1 MKRITTSLI
10 LFLALGFSNVV
21 FAQTATSISGAGASS
36 DATATTNNVINN
48 DTSATATGVGNA
60 DSTSS
65 AISGD
70 SNSGASAISGDSNS
84 GASAVSGDSSA
95 ISGDSSAFSN
105 TGPSSAEIGA
115 VSPTQTTIISSQA
128 PHIPTPAP
136 NFGFPINPGLQMFA
150 PPTRSYIEAGLVVT
164 DVFESVCP
172 SQAIAGINISQQKL
186 SGGWLDDEVIRF
198 VPHIK
203 HVLHES
209 GKDFVRRAGIIRVG
223 TKGWYK
229 CVGIISATA
238 KPGDALG
245 MSFAALRNQALQL
258 ITRDIRGYE
267 EVNIFIA
274 SDARVV
280 SNTLGS
286 QGFTLGIGGG
296 GSTAPQ
302 SMFIGGAS
310 GASYSNT
317 STGYRG
323 VIGFTAVAFA
333 PTNADEPDAVFVS
346 FVDEKDVKND
356 PNYTNGVESG
366 KKNVLTQ

>member
-1 MKRITTSLI
+1 MKKISILSI
-10 LFLALGFSNVV
+10 LFLALAFSNVT
-21 FAQTATSISGAGASS
+21 FAQQATSISGANAGAN
-36 DATATTNNVINN
+36 AAATTNNVINN
-48 DTSATATGVGNA
+48 DTNATGTGIADSQADANVTIGDTISGATGGNA
-60 DSTSS
+60 VSDANAT
-65 AISGD
+65 GG
-70 SNSGASAISGDSNS
+70 N
-84 GASAVSGDSSA
+84 AVSDANAS
-95 ISGDSSAFSN
+95 
-105 TGPSSAEIGA
+105 TGPSSASVGA
-115 VSPTQTTIISSQA
+115 IAPNQTTIISSQA

-136 NFGFPINPGLQMFA
+136 NFGFPVNPGLQMFA

-186 SGGWLDDEVIRF
+186 AGGWLDDEVIRF

-203 HVLHES
+203 HVMHES

-333 PTNADEPDAVFVS
+333 PTTAEDPDAVFVS
-346 FVDEKDVKND
+346 FVDEKDVQNN
-356 PNYTNGVESG
+356 PNYPNGVESG

>member
-1 MKRITTSLI
+1 MNIISKSKLTVIVLGLFFSSIT
-10 LFLALGFSNVV
+10 
-21 FAQTATSISGAGASS
+21 FAQSTSNAGAVSGANS
-36 DATATTNNVINN
+36 DATVNNTNYIDPN
-48 DTSATATGVGNA
+48 ATATGTGIGVSN
-60 DSTSS
+60 SS
-65 AISGD
+65 ATSVTGD
-70 SNSGASAISGDSNS
+70 SHSSS

-95 ISGDSSAFSN
+95 VST

-115 VSPTQTTIISSQA
+115 VSPTQTTIINSEA

-136 NFGFPINPGLQMFA
+136 NFGFPQSQALQMFA
-150 PPTRSYIEAGLVVT
+150 PPGISHNQAGLKVT
-164 DVFESVCP
+164 DVFDSVCP
-172 SQAIAGINISQQKL
+172 ARAISGIDITQKKLAGN
-186 SGGWLDDEVIRF
+186 WFEDEVIQF
-198 VPHIK
+198 VPHMN

-209 GKDFVRRAGIIRVG
+209 GKNIVQRAGVISTG
-223 TKGWYK
+223 TKGYYK
-229 CVGIISATA
+229 CVGIITA
-238 KPGDALG
+238 IVKPGDSLNV
-245 MSFAALRNQALQL
+245 SYAALRNKTLQL

-280 SNTLGS
+280 VNSLGS

-317 STGYRG
+317 NTLYKG
-323 VIGFTAVAFA
+323 VVGFTAVAFA
-333 PTNADEPDAVFVS
+333 PTTADDPEAVYIAFA
-346 FVDEKDVKND
+346 DEKDAKND
-356 PNYTNGVESG
+356 SNYTNGVESG